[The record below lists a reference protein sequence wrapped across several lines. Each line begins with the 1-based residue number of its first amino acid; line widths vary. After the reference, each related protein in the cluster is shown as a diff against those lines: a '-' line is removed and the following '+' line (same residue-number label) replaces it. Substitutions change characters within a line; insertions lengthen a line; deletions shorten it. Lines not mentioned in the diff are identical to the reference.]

1 MRMRLFSKDRLLPQE
16 VATCLE
22 EERKVEGKEGGNG
35 GRVKWGWRANDP
47 LDARFKPFHG
57 HFRGRHFVPC
67 PTNSNYARF
76 FRPPFPSKTL
86 CIKMKRSSV
95 EIPRESRRFVEEVL
109 KNVARIFLN
118 CCRFD
123 FRGFCIEIGSRL
135 GSDHFDY
142 FLLFSL
148 FFNLLGALGEQQL
161 RKFKGKEILE
171 SKLPIWKFYHGVS
184 RVEENNRFS
193 LITMIAVFE
202 ALRK

>member
-35 GRVKWGWRANDP
+35 GRVKRGWRANDP

-95 EIPRESRRFVEEVL
+95 EIPRESRRRSFKKRRTNFSKL
-109 KNVARIFLN
+109 LPF
-118 CCRFD
+118 RFSRLLYRD
-123 FRGFCIEIGSRL
+123 WVEIGERS
-135 GSDHFDY
+135 FW
-142 FLLFSL
+142 LFPS
-148 FFNLLGALGEQQL
+148 FFS
-161 RKFKGKEILE
+161 F
-171 SKLPIWKFYHGVS
+171 F
-184 RVEENNRFS
+184 
-193 LITMIAVFE
+193 
-202 ALRK
+202 